1 MHATFGGRVEFRG
14 SFDAEG
20 GATVWAAMREYDQP
34 DPLEGAPL
42 PPRTSGQRMADALVR
57 ICDEAISRRERVG
70 RRTATVD
77 VVIDVDTLVG
87 SPPSEPRAMRCE
99 IDGIGPVPPVVA
111 QRLAC
116 DAAVGRV
123 VMKGESEVLDLG
135 RRTRVA
141 SRALR
146 RAVVLRDRHCS
157 FPGCFAPPDWCDVH
171 HCTHWLEGGET
182 SVTNCVL
189 LCRRHHVACHEG
201 GWRLAAGPTD
211 RWKWFD
217 EAARCGCG
225 RRRSVA
231 RCSGVIPTSVGRTCR
246 MAGWP
251 SKSVSPR
258 CCVPT
263 PTGRHRSRPTARRWV
278 RCSPS
283 SPTRYPGLAGQLV
296 DDAGGL
302 HKFVNVYCN
311 DDDIRYL
318 DQLDT
323 KVTDGDV
330 ISILPGG
337 RRRLRPVL
345 DRVPPSVMR
354 HENILG
360 VIGDTPLVGVHA
372 LSPNPD
378 VRIFAKLEGQNPGGS
393 SKDRIALKMVELAE
407 AEGELHE
414 GDTIL
419 EPSSGNTGI
428 GLAMVARLRGY
439 RLRVVMPENV
449 SIERRQL
456 LEIFGA
462 EIVLSPADE
471 GSNGAIRLSEKLGA
485 DDPSLVRLFQY
496 GNPANPLAH
505 YEGTGPEIWRDC
517 PEVDVFVAG
526 LGTSGTLMG
535 VGRYLKEQNPAVQ
548 IVAVEPPAGELVQ
561 GLRSLDD
568 GFVPPIFDPEILD
581 RKFIVRPRESIEWLR
596 RLLDDCGVFAG
607 VSSGAAVAGAAK
619 MAATMESGTIV
630 TLLPDAGWKYLSSGA
645 WTDDLDEVVERATR
659 INYW

>member
-1 MHATFGGRVEFRG
+1 
-14 SFDAEG
+14 
-20 GATVWAAMREYDQP
+20 
-34 DPLEGAPL
+34 
-42 PPRTSGQRMADALVR
+42 
-57 ICDEAISRRERVG
+57 
-70 RRTATVD
+70 
-77 VVIDVDTLVG
+77 
-87 SPPSEPRAMRCE
+87 
-99 IDGIGPVPPVVA
+99 
-111 QRLAC
+111 
-116 DAAVGRV
+116 
-123 VMKGESEVLDLG
+123 
-135 RRTRVA
+135 
-141 SRALR
+141 
-146 RAVVLRDRHCS
+146 
-157 FPGCFAPPDWCDVH
+157 
-171 HCTHWLEGGET
+171 
-182 SVTNCVL
+182 
-189 LCRRHHVACHEG
+189 
-201 GWRLAAGPTD
+201 
-211 RWKWFD
+211 
-217 EAARCGCG
+217 
-225 RRRSVA
+225 
-231 RCSGVIPTSVGRTCR
+231 
-246 MAGWP
+246 
-251 SKSVSPR
+251 
-258 CCVPT
+258 
-263 PTGRHRSRPTARRWV
+263 
-278 RCSPS
+278 
-283 SPTRYPGLAGQLV
+283 
-296 DDAGGL
+296 
-302 HKFVNVYCN
+302 
-311 DDDIRYL
+311 
-318 DQLDT
+318 
-323 KVTDGDV
+323 
-330 ISILPGG
+330 
-337 RRRLRPVL
+337 
-345 DRVPPSVMR
+345 MR

-372 LSPNPD
+372 LSPRPD

-393 SKDRIALKMVELAE
+393 SKDRIALKMIELAE
-407 AEGELHE
+407 ESGDLHP

-449 SIERRQL
+449 SVERRQL

-548 IVAVEPPAGELVQ
+548 VVAVEPPAGELVQ

-568 GFVPPIFDPEILD
+568 GFVPPIFDPTILD

-619 MAATMESGTIV
+619 MAAQMESGTIV

-645 WTDDLDEVVERATR
+645 WTDDLDVVAERAQR